1 MQDGIR
7 GVGVVEQQHL
17 LDGVFRLVTG
27 LAKLLAFSDGDGDG
41 EIRGL
46 GFVFSAC
53 FIMLVYLS
61 MPKGLQVCIV
71 R

>member
-1 MQDGIR
+1 MWWN
-7 GVGVVEQQHL
+7 QHL

-27 LAKLLAFSDGDGDG
+27 LAELLAFSDGDGDG

-46 GFVFSAC
+46 GFVFSVC
-53 FIMLVYLS
+53 FIRLVYLS

>member
-1 MQDGIR
+1 MQNGMG
-7 GVGVVEQQHL
+7 GVGVVEQHL
-17 LDGVFRLVTG
+17 LDGVFGLVMG
-27 LAKLLAFSDGDGDG
+27 LAKLLAFSDGDG

-46 GFVFSAC
+46 VFVFYGLFNYAG
-53 FIMLVYLS
+53 LS